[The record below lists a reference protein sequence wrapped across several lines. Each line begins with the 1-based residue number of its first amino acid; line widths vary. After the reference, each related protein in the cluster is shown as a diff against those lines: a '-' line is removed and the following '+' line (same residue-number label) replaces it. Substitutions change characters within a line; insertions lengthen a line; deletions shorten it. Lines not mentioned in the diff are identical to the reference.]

1 MTWKKVTAVMQRL
14 RFVKLAVKAQ
24 KSMAVLCRE
33 FGLSRRIGY
42 KWKKRFERDGLRGLR
57 NGSRRP
63 KHCPRQVSGKWLW
76 RIRRLRR
83 RHRNWGSRKLAARL
97 RREHPGQKCPSA
109 RTIGKWLKRLGLNRR
124 VRRRRIRR
132 GPPLKRPAL
141 TAPRRSNHVWTADFK
156 GWFRTQDGRRVDP
169 LTVRDLFSRKILTVR
184 LLKDQS
190 WEPVQQEF
198 RRLFCMNGY
207 PKIIRV
213 DNGHPFG
220 STGPM
225 GLSRLSAW
233 WTALGIRVE
242 FIAPGHPEQNGA
254 HEQMHRV
261 FKAETTRPPSRH
273 RRAQQRRTDRWIK
286 IYNQIRP
293 HQALAQRTPA
303 ELYRRRPGRDRQP
316 KVGYPK
322 HWVVRR
328 VRSNG
333 QIKWR
338 GRKRFV
344 GEAFVGYPVGLK
356 PGIGDKTLVYFAE
369 LLIGELWSSDPG
381 GMRPITYARGGSR
394 SGRPRRRIKR

>member
-1 MTWKKVTAVMQRL
+1 MQRL

-33 FGLSRRIGY
+33 FGLSRRVGY
-42 KWKKRFERDGLRGLR
+42 KWKERFEREGLRGLHDV
-57 NGSRRP
+57 SRRP
-63 KHCPRQVSGKWLW
+63 KRCPRQISALWLR

-83 RHRNWGSRKLAARL
+83 RHRSWGSRKLAARL
-97 RREHPGQKCPSA
+97 RREHSRKKCPSA
-109 RTIGKWLKRLGLNRR
+109 RTIGKWLKRLGLNRGG
-124 VRRRRIRR
+124 RRQRTRR
-132 GPPLKRPAL
+132 GPQVQRYPL

-156 GWFRTQDGRRVDP
+156 GWFRTQDGRRVEP
-169 LTVRDLFSRKILTVR
+169 LTVRDLFSRKVLTIR

-190 WEPVQQEF
+190 WKPVQREF
-198 RRLFCMNGY
+198 GRLFRLNGY
-207 PKIIRV
+207 PKVIRV

-233 WTALGIRVE
+233 WAALGIRVE

-273 RRAQQRRTDRWIK
+273 RRAQQRRTNRWIN
-286 IYNQIRP
+286 IYNQVRP

-303 ELYRRRPGRDRQP
+303 ELYRRRPERRRQP
-316 KVGYPK
+316 QVRYPAR
-322 HWVVRR
+322 WAVRR
-328 VRSNG
+328 VRHNG
-333 QIKWR
+333 QIKWL

-344 GEAFVGYPVGLK
+344 GEAFVGYSLGLK
-356 PGIGDKTLVYFAE
+356 PGTGDKTLVYFAG
-369 LLIGELWSSDPG
+369 LLVGELWPSDLG
-381 GMRPITYARGGSR
+381 GMRPITYKRGGSR
-394 SGRPRRRIKR
+394 SGRARRRVRR